1 MANCKCPPATAL
13 SDIPTQD
20 CDFDLGQLQK
30 FGIQRGGDVWNP
42 AAVTPAIPMDP
53 TKKADWLTKK
63 AAVDDEKIVFTPLI
77 GGDPIITAG
86 EPITSGGGDNSTLN
100 GVEEV
105 QGTNPSVFT
114 GLYKSLTPAV
124 KAKLTELACE
134 KDLVIYMINGDN
146 RIFANSDDAGAT
158 YTGIPITGFHV
169 SDRNNNGFG
178 TKDTFAVR
186 FSLPA
191 GWDNN
196 LIQIDP
202 ETGFRP
208 LSDL

>member
-1 MANCKCPPATAL
+1 
-13 SDIPTQD
+13 
-20 CDFDLGQLQK
+20 
-30 FGIQRGGDVWNP
+30 
-42 AAVTPAIPMDP
+42 MDP
-53 TKKADWLTKK
+53 TKKADWLTLK
-63 AAVDDEKIVFTPLI
+63 AATDNEKVVFTPLI
-77 GGDPIITAG
+77 GGDPVIAAG
-86 EPITSGGGDNSTLN
+86 EPITTGGGDNSTLN

-105 QGTNPSVFT
+105 QGTNPSIFT
-114 GLYKSLTPAV
+114 GLYKSLSPAV

-134 KDLVIYMINGDN
+134 KDLVIYPINDSN
-146 RIFANSDDAGAT
+146 KIFANKIAT
-158 YTGIPITGFHV
+158 GQYMGIPITGFHV

-191 GWDNN
+191 GWDNTLE
-196 LIQIDP
+196 LIEP